1 MTTDPRRLSDS
12 ELCDVV
18 VRRVGGQW
26 LGSDIVEL
34 VGRFTK
40 ARHRADLRLLE
51 VRKLQ
56 ACILRKN
63 AELANLRQRF
73 EHLRA
78 GVD

>member
-1 MTTDPRRLSDS
+1 MSDD

-18 VRRVGGQW
+18 ARRAGG